1 MDQTPTLTIS
11 DPKKMSDDEL
21 DKHIYQACVAME
33 SIHIQWKYFCPI
45 RGNKA
50 LLTLLTHQYKQFS
63 LNLSALLKEKQFRAI
78 SMR

>member
-1 MDQTPTLTIS
+1 MDQNSTLTIS

-21 DKHIYQACVAME
+21 DKHIYQACVVMD
-33 SIHIQWKYFCPI
+33 SIQTEWKYFWPI
-45 RGNKA
+45 RGNQA
-50 LLTLLTHQYKQFS
+50 LLTLLTHQFKQVS